1 METTD
6 TTTTPKNVLVDTYT
20 EFRDD
25 LIKQGRKIKLE
36 ITAETYEKPI
46 HEAGETHGEIYS
58 WLFIAEHH
66 EGFPDRK
73 WEAGKLFYPKSLS
86 LDELKDVVGRVKADT
101 FSLIIPYYAEQ
112 YTRDGDLYKCND
124 GKTYRYN
131 ESCDNLICINEEIII
146 TREQMIEMAGEKI
159 IEK

>member
-1 METTD
+1 METE
-6 TTTTPKNVLVDTYT
+6 TTPTNVKLFNYT

-36 ITAETYEKPI
+36 ITAETYESAI
-46 HEAGETHGEIYS
+46 HPATEAHGEIYS
-58 WLFIAEHH
+58 WLFVAEHH

-73 WEAGKLFYPKSLS
+73 WEAGKLFYPRSLS
-86 LDELKDVVGRVKADT
+86 LDELKDIVKKVKADP

-112 YTRDGDLYKCND
+112 YTRDGDLYKCNN

-131 ESCDNLICINEEIII
+131 AGDDNLICIDAEEII
-146 TREQMIEMAGEKI
+146 TREQMIEMYGEKI

>member
-1 METTD
+1 METT
-6 TTTTPKNVLVDTYT
+6 THVTNKIVDSYT

-36 ITAETYEKPI
+36 ITAETYESPI
-46 HEAGETHGEIYS
+46 HPATESHGDIYS
-58 WLFIAEHH
+58 WLFVAEHH

-86 LDELKDVVGRVKADT
+86 LDELKDVVSRVKADT

-131 ESCDNLICINEEIII
+131 ESCDNLICIDAEEII

-159 IEK
+159 IN

>member
-1 METTD
+1 METT
-6 TTTTPKNVLVDTYT
+6 TTHITNKIVDSYT

-36 ITAETYEKPI
+36 ITAETYESAI
-46 HEAGETHGEIYS
+46 HPATEAHGEIYS
-58 WLFIAEHH
+58 WLFVAEHH
-66 EGFPDRK
+66 EGFTDRK

-86 LDELKDVVGRVKADT
+86 LDELKEIVGKVKADP

-131 ESCDNLICINEEIII
+131 ESCDNLICIDAEEII